1 MRVVINIK
9 GDDNNSRRWVFENSA
24 SVNDAIAEVLL
35 EYKLKVGDRLVVLNP
50 APLVNTISKEAI

>member
-9 GDDNNSRRWVFENSA
+9 GDDNNSRRWAFENSA

-35 EYKLKVGDRLVVLNP
+35 EYKVKVGDRLVVLNP
-50 APLVNTISKEAI
+50 PLVNPISKEAI